1 MAVQFDMAL
10 ADLRKFDAGLVPPE
24 DFDAFWHGTL
34 TEARELPLDPT
45 FTPVDAGLSLVE
57 VFDVSFAGWGGE
69 RIAAWLILPRGTTA
83 PLPTIVQYIGY
94 AGGRGF
100 PHDHLVWAA
109 AGYAHLVVDTRSQ
122 GSAAWSVG
130 ATGDQPGP
138 IGPHSPGFLTMGI
151 ESPESYYYRRVF
163 TDAVRAIEVVA
174 AHPLLD
180 AERTIVAGISQ
191 GGGITIAVAGLVPG
205 LLGAMPDVPFL
216 CHLRRATEITDTR
229 PYVEIA
235 QYCSAHRDGIEN
247 AFRTLSYFDGV
258 HFAARASAPTLFS
271 AALMDQIC
279 PPSTVFAAFN
289 NWGGTDKRISVYP
302 YNGHEGGGS
311 FQQQDQLAF
320 VRRLL
325 ESTATLDPR

>member
-10 ADLRKFDAGLVPPE
+10 ADLREYDAGVEPPE
-24 DFDAFWHGTL
+24 DFDAFWDRTL
-34 TEARELPLDPT
+34 SEAREFPLSPS
-45 FTPVDAGLSLVE
+45 FTPVDAGLPLVE
-57 VFDVSFAGWGGE
+57 IFDVSFGGWGGE
-69 RIAAWLILPRGTTA
+69 RIAAWLIMPRGTTT
-83 PLPTIVQYIGY
+83 PLPTIVEYIGY
-94 AGGRGF
+94 SGGRGF

-122 GSAAWSVG
+122 GSATFSVG
-130 ATGDQPGP
+130 ATSDQPGP
-138 IGPHSPGFLTMGI
+138 IGPHSPGFMTMGI
-151 ESPESYYYRRVF
+151 ESPDAYYYRRVF
-163 TDAVRAIEVVA
+163 TDAVRATEVVA

-180 AERTIVAGISQ
+180 ADRMIVAGISQ

-216 CHLRRATEITDTR
+216 CHMRRATEITDAR
-229 PYVEIA
+229 PYLEIA

-258 HFAARASAPTLFS
+258 HFAARATAPTLFS

-289 NWGGTDKRISVYP
+289 NWAHADKRISVYP
-302 YNGHEGGGS
+302 YNGHEGGGP
-311 FQQQDQLAF
+311 FQRQDQLTF
-320 VRRLL
+320 VQGLL
-325 ESTATLDPR
+325 D